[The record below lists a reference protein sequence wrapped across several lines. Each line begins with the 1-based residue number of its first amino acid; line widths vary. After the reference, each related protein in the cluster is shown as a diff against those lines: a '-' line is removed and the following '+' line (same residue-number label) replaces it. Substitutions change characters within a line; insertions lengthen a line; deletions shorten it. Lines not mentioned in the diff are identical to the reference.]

1 MVQKPLTIFS
11 ILHKK
16 ERYNMNIVTSV
27 TIFNDA
33 VGKRMSVSYSEIDET
48 TGKIISDNKRID
60 RIVVDTDI
68 ITIADQLKNYAQT
81 FINSAE

>member
-1 MVQKPLTIFS
+1 
-11 ILHKK
+11 
-16 ERYNMNIVTSV
+16 MNIVTSV

-48 TGKIISDNKRID
+48 TGKIVSDNKRID